1 MPAIAAWRIPERRPL
16 VASRYLCRVARLPHP
31 EKLRACVAQNSILA
45 YAKSQMAAQP
55 PLPTGGNVF
64 LSVKD
69 ADKLNI
75 VKLGKELVDLG
86 FTIYATSGTAAAL
99 ASAGLTVNRL
109 FKLSEGRPHVIDM
122 IKNDEIDL
130 IINTPSGKTPR
141 KDEVKIR
148 STAVERRIPIL
159 TTISGVEA
167 SIRAMRSIKTKGLT
181 VKSLQEYH
189 LSS

>member
-1 MPAIAAWRIPERRPL
+1 
-16 VASRYLCRVARLPHP
+16 
-31 EKLRACVAQNSILA
+31 
-45 YAKSQMAAQP
+45 MAAQP

-69 ADKLNI
+69 ADKINI
-75 VKLGKELVDLG
+75 VRLGKELVDLG
-86 FTIYATSGTAAAL
+86 FTIYATNGTAAAL
-99 ASAGLTVNRL
+99 TAAGLAVHRL

-122 IKNDEIDL
+122 MKNDEIAL
-130 IINTPSGKTPR
+130 IINTPAGKTPR

-167 SIRAMRSIKTKGLT
+167 SIWAMRSIQTKGLT

-189 LSS
+189 LAS

>member
-1 MPAIAAWRIPERRPL
+1 
-16 VASRYLCRVARLPHP
+16 
-31 EKLRACVAQNSILA
+31 
-45 YAKSQMAAQP
+45 MAAQP

-130 IINTPSGKTPR
+130 IINTPSDGPKCPR
-141 KDEVKIR
+141 DPMQR
-148 STAVERRIPIL
+148 LCGQRP
-159 TTISGVEA
+159 
-167 SIRAMRSIKTKGLT
+167 
-181 VKSLQEYH
+181 LQESQATWIQ
-189 LSS
+189 SSSGETVQYVGICFCLKQGAFVIGNPIGTRS

>member
-1 MPAIAAWRIPERRPL
+1 MGIDQDL
-16 VASRYLCRVARLPHP
+16 G
-31 EKLRACVAQNSILA
+31 LA

-55 PLPTGGNVF
+55 PLPNEGNVF

-69 ADKLNI
+69 TDKSSI
-75 VKLGKELVDLG
+75 VKLGKELIDLG
-86 FTIYATSGTAAAL
+86 FKIYATSGTAAAL
-99 ASAGLTVNRL
+99 AAAGLRVNRL

-122 IKNDEIDL
+122 IKNDDIHL

-148 STAVERRIPIL
+148 SLAVASRIPIL

-167 SIRAMRSIKTKGLT
+167 SIRAMRSIQTRGLT

-189 LSS
+189 VVK

>member
-1 MPAIAAWRIPERRPL
+1 
-16 VASRYLCRVARLPHP
+16 
-31 EKLRACVAQNSILA
+31 
-45 YAKSQMAAQP
+45 
-55 PLPTGGNVF
+55 
-64 LSVKD
+64 
-69 ADKLNI
+69 
-75 VKLGKELVDLG
+75 
-86 FTIYATSGTAAAL
+86 
-99 ASAGLTVNRL
+99 
-109 FKLSEGRPHVIDM
+109 M

-189 LSS
+189 LSSSPDARKRRLQSPHGVASQDQIHRPCSLSKFASFSHASRSGIARSFSNVSARAASRLLSTMIA

>member
-1 MPAIAAWRIPERRPL
+1 LLTPNPKW
-16 VASRYLCRVARLPHP
+16 LPNRHW
-31 EKLRACVAQNSILA
+31 
-45 YAKSQMAAQP
+45 
-55 PLPTGGNVF
+55 PTGGNVF

-75 VKLGKELVDLG
+75 VKLGKELVELG

-99 ASAGLTVNRL
+99 AAAGLTAHRL
-109 FKLSEGRPHVIDM
+109 FKLSEGRPHIIDM
-122 IKNDEIDL
+122 IKNDEVAL

-159 TTISGVEA
+159 TTIAGVEA
-167 SIRAMRSIKTKGLT
+167 SIRAMRSIQPKD
-181 VKSLQEYH
+181 
-189 LSS
+189 

>member
-1 MPAIAAWRIPERRPL
+1 
-16 VASRYLCRVARLPHP
+16 
-31 EKLRACVAQNSILA
+31 
-45 YAKSQMAAQP
+45 MAAQP

-86 FTIYATSGTAAAL
+86 FTIDATSGTAAAL

-141 KDEVKIR
+141 KDEGACIGR
-148 STAVERRIPIL
+148 
-159 TTISGVEA
+159 G
-167 SIRAMRSIKTKGLT
+167 
-181 VKSLQEYH
+181 
-189 LSS
+189 

>member
-1 MPAIAAWRIPERRPL
+1 M
-16 VASRYLCRVARLPHP
+16 
-31 EKLRACVAQNSILA
+31 
-45 YAKSQMAAQP
+45 
-55 PLPTGGNVF
+55 
-64 LSVKD
+64 
-69 ADKLNI
+69 
-75 VKLGKELVDLG
+75 KLGKELVDLG

-159 TTISGVEA
+159 TTIVGLKQASGQCV
-167 SIRAMRSIKTKGLT
+167 RSKPRD
-181 VKSLQEYH
+181 
-189 LSS
+189 